1 MSANLEIRQYA
12 GPDRHRHDYSQIL
25 FPMRGSMLVDVEGR
39 TDVASSHC
47 LTIIPQD
54 HMHDFA
60 PSSDCSLM
68 VLDVESASL
77 PEVLLPSVVGPPPA
91 LTVRVEPWLWRLF
104 SQLGREVEADRRRA
118 ADAAH
123 LALSGLQLVQRGRD
137 ARLSPLG
144 RAQQRVVN
152 LANGVDGLEAA
163 SVSSA
168 ARMAGLGQSQFH
180 ALFRDMVGQS
190 PKQYQL
196 RRLFDRA
203 VDLLANTS
211 LPVSEIAYELGYRNA
226 SSFNRQFKQRF
237 GVTPSEFRS
246 ARAD

>member
-1 MSANLEIRQYA
+1 MSATLEIRQYA

-39 TDVASSHC
+39 TDIVSSNC

-60 PSSDCSLM
+60 PSPDCSLM

-77 PEVLLPSVVGPPPA
+77 PEALLASVLGVPAA
-91 LTVRVEPWLWRLF
+91 LTLKVEPWLWRLF
-104 SQLGREVEADRRRA
+104 SQLGREVEADGRRA

-123 LALSGLQLVQRGRD
+123 LALSGLQLVRRGWD
-137 ARLSPLG
+137 EAHSSLG
-144 RAQQRVVN
+144 MAQQRVVN
-152 LANGVDGLEAA
+152 IADRVGGLEAV

-180 ALFRDMVGQS
+180 ALFREMHGQS

-196 RRLFDRA
+196 RQLFDRA
-203 VDLLANTS
+203 VDLLVNTS

-237 GVTPSEFRS
+237 GVTPSVFRS
-246 ARAD
+246 ARA